1 MFASHLSVRKV
12 PAVLLGLS
20 AIFAFSVPLLLTACG
35 GGFFGGAAQGKW
47 TWMGGSNTVP
57 STCSPASLIQSGV
70 PPALPG
76 RQ

>member
-35 GGFFGGAAQGKW
+35 GSVSSTPSAAKQW
-47 TWMGGSNTVP
+47 TWMGGSAMG
-57 STCSPASLIQSGV
+57 STYCG
-70 PPALPG
+70 LPG
-76 RQ
+76 NQPVYGTLAV